1 MKGHGNMS
9 MLMNEGQ
16 QNTLERLTE
25 IDFKVR
31 AFRQLYE
38 NDALREASLREIE
51 KMVTETETEVEE
63 QYLVLLTEIEEVTD
77 DGTEGLHMRLEVANE
92 QASRLKTS
100 LENAKKE
107 KALLQLDFDDQM
119 KAFKGIVERKD
130 ARIIEL
136 ERDLASQ
143 GAGW

>member
-1 MKGHGNMS
+1 MS

-63 QYLVLLTEIEEVTD
+63 QYQILLTEIEEVTD
-77 DGTEGLHMRLEVANE
+77 DGTEGLHMRLEEANA

-100 LENAKKE
+100 LEDAKKE

>member
-1 MKGHGNMS
+1 MS

-38 NDALREASLREIE
+38 NDAVREASLREIE

-77 DGTEGLHMRLEVANE
+77 DDTEDLHMRLEVADE
-92 QASRLKTS
+92 QVSRLKTS

>member
-1 MKGHGNMS
+1 MS

-16 QNTLERLTE
+16 QNTLKRLTE
-25 IDFKVR
+25 IDSKVR

-38 NDALREASLREIE
+38 NDAVREANLREIE

-63 QYLVLLTEIEEVTD
+63 QYQILLEGIEEVTD
-77 DGTEGLHMRLEVANE
+77 DGTEGLHMRLEVANA
-92 QASRLKTS
+92 QASRLMTS
-100 LENAKKE
+100 LEDAKKE

>member
-38 NDALREASLREIE
+38 NDAVREASLREIE

-77 DGTEGLHMRLEVANE
+77 DDTEDLHMRLEEANA
-92 QASRLKTS
+92 QASRLMTS
-100 LENAKKE
+100 LEDAKKE